1 MKMIFRYLNILS
13 FVILL
18 CSGSAYPQR
27 FEPKLAAVKQKTI
40 SRVEAMPNEPKPYK
54 MKDWKQTTI
63 EYDKYVYDF
72 TQKGDYLPLIWTE
85 NSGRNYKG
93 KTFGLYT
100 AIGDVREGPKKNNGE
115 NHEALGAMGSIIG
128 ATLVGIDKSKQ
139 DGHNYVSMMR
149 NYFNK
154 DNGWNII
161 MNFTNEGAHIGGG
174 YGNDYWYD
182 VYNNVLFY
190 AIGNYYPKEK
200 DYSEIM
206 HTIAD
211 QFYKSDSV
219 LAGNY
224 SYSFFDF
231 KNMKPG
237 KNTIPA
243 QEDVAAGYAF
253 ILYAAYLKYGDNKYL
268 KAAKNALSVLE
279 GQKESRF
286 YEALMPFGAY
296 IAAKMNAELGT
307 KYDIQ
312 KFLDWTFDGKA
323 TNREGWGV
331 IVGNWG
337 GYDVSGI
344 AGSTTDRG
352 GYGFAMNTF
361 DLAWPLTAMVRYD
374 QGYARAVGKWI
385 LNASNAARLFY
396 PSDIPDNLQ
405 ALPTLKAITK
415 NVIAYEGLINHTDI
429 PKFKGVTPLAQGD
442 GPLWA
447 EGMPQ
452 ETMFSLY
459 GSGHVGFYGGLIS
472 TTNVEQILQ
481 VNCKATDMFRKY
493 EAYPSLLYYNPYKIT
508 KKLSINL
515 GKKKVDVYDAV
526 NRKILKSGASGNFSF
541 EIMSD
546 AARLLVIVPAGS
558 KYTIAGGKLMAN
570 GIPIDFRYTN

>member
-1 MKMIFRYLNILS
+1 MFRYLFVFSFAFILC
-13 FVILL
+13 L
-18 CSGSAYPQR
+18 GSITAQN
-27 FEPKLAAVKQKTI
+27 FEPQLSAVKQKSI
-40 SRVEAMPNEPKPYK
+40 PRVDAMPNQPKPFK

-63 EYDKYVYDF
+63 DYDKYVYDF
-72 TQKGDYLPLIWTE
+72 SQKGDYLPLIWTE
-85 NSGRNYKG
+85 NSGRNFKEQ
-93 KTFGLYT
+93 TFGIYT

-128 ATLVGIDKSKQ
+128 ATLVGIDKSNQ

-154 DNGWNII
+154 DNGWNIV

-200 DYSEIM
+200 GYSEIM
-206 HTIAD
+206 RTIAD
-211 QFYKSDSV
+211 QFYRSDSV

-243 QEDVAAGYAF
+243 QEDVAAGYSF
-253 ILYAAYLKYGDNKYL
+253 ILYAAYLKYGDKKFL
-268 KAAKNALSVLE
+268 TAARNALNALE
-279 GQKESRF
+279 GQKTSRF

-296 IAAKMNAELGT
+296 VAARMNAEMGT

-312 KFLDWTFDGKA
+312 KFIDWTFDGKA

-337 GYDVSGI
+337 GYDVNGMV
-344 AGSTTDRG
+344 GSTTDRG

-374 QGYARAVGKWI
+374 QEYARAVGKWI
-385 LNASNAARLFY
+385 LNASNTAHLFY
-396 PSDIPDNLQ
+396 PYDIPDSLQ
-405 ALPTLKAITK
+405 ALPKLKAITK
-415 NVIAYEGLINHTDI
+415 NVIAYEGLINHTDN
-429 PKFKGVTPLAQGD
+429 PKFKSITPLAQGD

-447 EGMPQ
+447 DGMPQ

-459 GSGHVGFYGGLIS
+459 GSGHVGFYGGVIS

-481 VNCKATDMFRKY
+481 VDCRATDMFRKY
-493 EAYPSLLYYNPYKIT
+493 DAYPSLLYYNPYKVS
-508 KKLSINL
+508 KKISINI
-515 GKKKVDVYDAV
+515 GKKRVDVYDAV
-526 NRKILKSGASGNFSF
+526 NRKIIKYGAVGKLSF
-541 EIMSD
+541 DIMAD
-546 AARLLVIVPAGS
+546 AARLLIIVPAGS
-558 KYTIAGGKLMAN
+558 KYKITEGKLFAN
-570 GIPIDFRYTN
+570 GIPIDFRYTK

>member
-1 MKMIFRYLNILS
+1 MFCTASITAQS
-13 FVILL
+13 
-18 CSGSAYPQR
+18 
-27 FEPKLAAVKQKTI
+27 FEPKLGVVEQMPI
-40 SRVEAMPNEPKPYK
+40 PRVEAMPNHPKPYK

-63 EYDKYVYDF
+63 GYDKYVYDF
-72 TQKGDYLPLIWTE
+72 KQKGDFLPFIWTE
-85 NSGRNYKG
+85 NNGRNFKET
-93 KTFGLYT
+93 TFGIYT

-139 DGHNYVSMMR
+139 NGHNYVSMMR

-154 DNGWNII
+154 DNGWNIV

-200 DYSEIM
+200 GYSEIM
-206 HTIAD
+206 RTIAD
-211 QFYKSDSV
+211 QFYRSDSV
-219 LAGNY
+219 LNGNY
-224 SYSFFDF
+224 SYSYFDF

-253 ILYAAYLKYGDNKYL
+253 ILYAAYLKYGNQKYL
-268 KAAKNALSVLE
+268 TASRNALNALE

-296 IAAKMNAELGT
+296 VAARMNAELGT

-312 KFLDWTFDGKA
+312 KFLNWTFDGKA

-344 AGSTTDRG
+344 AGSTIDRG

-374 QGYARAVGKWI
+374 QSYARAVGKWI

-396 PSDIPDNLQ
+396 PYDISDSLQ
-405 ALPTLKAITK
+405 ALPNLKSISK
-415 NVIAYEGLINHTDI
+415 NVIAYEGLINHTDN
-429 PKFKGVTPLAQGD
+429 PKFKGISPLAQGD

-459 GSGHVGFYGGLIS
+459 GSGHVGFYGGVIS

-481 VNCKATDMFRKY
+481 VDCRATDMFKKY
-493 EAYPSLLYYNPYKIT
+493 FAYPTLLYFNPFKIS
-508 KKLSINL
+508 KSVEINL

-526 NRKILKSGASGNFSF
+526 NRKIIKHSASGRLKFD
-541 EIMSD
+541 IKPD
-546 AARLLVIVPAGS
+546 AASLLVIVPGDS
-558 KYTIAGGKLMAN
+558 KYKVSEEMLFAN
-570 GIPIDFRYTN
+570 GIPIDFRYTK